1 MKSVI
6 IKITEK
12 NQSALRDTTIGKPY
26 NAIRLE
32 VGDVEPQTGCTVYGA
47 GYIFFDDAGEY
58 AVKKH
63 DTGGKVQEV

>member
-12 NQSALRDTTIGKPY
+12 NQRSLRDTTLGRPY

-32 VGDVEPQTGCTVYGA
+32 VGDVEPQSGCTVDGTAYA
-47 GYIFFDDAGEY
+47 FFDDAGYY

-63 DTGGKVQEV
+63 DTDGKVQEV

>member
-12 NQSALRDTTIGKPY
+12 NQASLRDTTLGKPY

-32 VGDVEPQTGCTVYGA
+32 VGDVEPQSGCTVAGT
-47 GYIFFDDAGEY
+47 GYIFFDDVGDY
-58 AVKKH
+58 SVKKH
-63 DTGGKVQEV
+63 DTSGGVQEV